1 MGYDMKSVVVV
12 GIMLSTICGLIAC
25 RSAVQDNPVVLMKT
39 ELGDI
44 VLEVYLNKAP
54 ITSEN
59 FMRYV
64 DENRFKDAFFYRVVR
79 MDNQPDD
86 DVKIE
91 VIQGGIG
98 FVESELRLPSIL
110 HESTDETG
118 ILHKDGVI
126 SMARAAPG
134 TASSEFFI
142 CVGDQPAL
150 DFKGKRNPDGV
161 GFAAFSKVIKGMD
174 VVREIHGKEADR
186 QMLKNPVRI
195 IEVRR
200 LKKNEGI
207 EVGEKTR

>member
-1 MGYDMKSVVVV
+1 MKSVVVV
-12 GIMLSTICGLIAC
+12 GIMLSTICALIAC
-25 RSAVQDNPVVLMKT
+25 RSAVQENPVVLIKT

-44 VLEVYLNKAP
+44 IVEVYLHKAP
-54 ITSEN
+54 ITSKN

-64 DENRFKDAFFYRVVR
+64 NENRFKDAFFYRVVR

-98 FVESELRLPSIL
+98 FVESELRLPSII

-118 ILHKDGVI
+118 LLHKDGVI

-150 DFKGKRNPDGV
+150 DFGGVRNPDGV
-161 GFAAFSKVIKGMD
+161 GFAAFGKVIGGMD
-174 VVREIHGKEADR
+174 AVREIHGKEADG

-195 IEVRR
+195 IEFRR

-207 EVGEKTR
+207 EVGEKTK

>member
-1 MGYDMKSVVVV
+1 MKSVVVV
-12 GIMLSTICGLIAC
+12 GIMLSTICALIAC
-25 RSAVQDNPVVLMKT
+25 RSAVQENPVVLIKT

-44 VLEVYLNKAP
+44 IVEVYLHKAP
-54 ITSEN
+54 TTSKN

-64 DENRFKDAFFYRVVR
+64 NENRFKDAFFYRVVR

-98 FVESELRLPSIL
+98 FVESELRLPSII

-118 ILHKDGVI
+118 LLHKDGVI

-150 DFKGKRNPDGV
+150 DFGGVRNPDGV
-161 GFAAFSKVIKGMD
+161 GFAAFGKVIGGMD
-174 VVREIHGKEADR
+174 AVREIHGKEANG
-186 QMLKNPVRI
+186 QMLKKPVRI

-207 EVGEKTR
+207 EVGEKTK